1 MVPYSMREARELR
14 KDVLE
19 VVAAVAA
26 LVLLLVCAV
35 SDVPRLYL
43 TTPGARAAK
52 ERESNQQSFA
62 LLQTATRELQA
73 RDVAMQ
79 AELAKITRL
88 LETTR
93 SNLANLTEGHGAL
106 DMRVTATAAKLQ
118 QFETAV
124 HQANERL
131 TKFSE
136 SAVLERITKERDD
149 AATRANQSDD
159 QVRQLTLK
167 LQKAG
172 IYP

>member
-1 MVPYSMREARELR
+1 M
-14 KDVLE
+14 LE
-19 VVAAVAA
+19 AVAA
-26 LVLLLVCAV
+26 TVALVVLLVCAV

-43 TTPGARAAK
+43 TTPAARAAK
-52 ERESNQQSFA
+52 EHEASRQSFA
-62 LLQTATRELQA
+62 QLQATTRELQA
-73 RDVAMQ
+73 HDEALQ

-106 DMRVTATAAKLQ
+106 NTRVAATAAKLQ
-118 QFETAV
+118 QFEATV
-124 HQANERL
+124 LQTNERL

-136 SAVLERITKERDD
+136 SAVLERVTKERDN
-149 AATRANQSDD
+149 ATVHAKQSDD

>member
-1 MVPYSMREARELR
+1 MVPYSMREAREPR

-19 VVAAVAA
+19 VVAAVLAFIV
-26 LVLLLVCAV
+26 VLACAV

-43 TTPGARAAK
+43 TTPAARAVK
-52 ERESNQQSFA
+52 ERESNRQSFA
-62 LLQTATRELQA
+62 QLQTAARELQA
-73 RDVAMQ
+73 RDEALQ

-106 DMRVTATAAKLQ
+106 STRVTATATKLQ
-118 QFETAV
+118 QFETTV
-124 HQANERL
+124 NQTNERL

-136 SAVLERITKERDD
+136 SAVLERVTKERDD
-149 AATRANQSDD
+149 ATTHAKQSDD
-159 QVRQLTLK
+159 QIRQLTLK